1 MTRSPPARQ
10 PRIFVTRHLPG
21 VEPTMRERYDAV
33 LNSDDHTLTR
43 DELIAGM
50 RDCDVLIPCVTDRV
64 DAAAIADAGSR
75 LGLIANFGAGV
86 EHLDLVACAR
96 AGIKVSNT
104 PHTFTD
110 DTADITMALI
120 LGAARRLGEGT
131 RLITEQRWT
140 GWTPSHMLGT
150 ALSGKRL
157 AIVGMG
163 AIGQALARRARA
175 FGMEIAYHNRRPLD
189 PALAEGARFC
199 ADLDTMI
206 AGADFLSLN
215 CPATPE
221 TKGLLDARRLGLM
234 KRGSFVINSGRGDLI
249 DEDALVA
256 ALDSGHLAGAGLD
269 VFRGEPAVDPR
280 LATMPQVF
288 GLPHLGSATVEGRTA
303 AGEKIIA
310 NIEAWL
316 AGEPLPDGVPTA

>member
-1 MTRSPPARQ
+1 
-10 PRIFVTRHLPG
+10 
-21 VEPTMRERYDAV
+21 
-33 LNSDDHTLTR
+33 
-43 DELIAGM
+43 
-50 RDCDVLIPCVTDRV
+50 
-64 DAAAIADAGSR
+64 
-75 LGLIANFGAGV
+75 
-86 EHLDLVACAR
+86 
-96 AGIKVSNT
+96 
-104 PHTFTD
+104 
-110 DTADITMALI
+110 
-120 LGAARRLGEGT
+120 
-131 RLITEQRWT
+131 
-140 GWTPSHMLGT
+140 MLGT
-150 ALSGKRL
+150 ALSGKLL

-163 AIGQALARRARA
+163 AIGQALARRARS
-175 FGMEIAYHNRRPLD
+175 FGMDIAYHNRRPLD

-206 AGADFLSLN
+206 AEADFLSLN

-256 ALDSGHLAGAGLD
+256 ALDRGHLAGAGLD

-316 AGEPLPDGVPTA
+316 AGEPLPDEVTAV